1 MIYSYCP
8 LSCCSFKK
16 ILREDP
22 EKFHKEKFTKPHT
35 HTHTQ
40 GERQTNNNT
49 FFNLKTWISSWNF
62 FNPNQYDFI

>member
-22 EKFHKEKFTKPHT
+22 EKFQEKFTKPHT